1 MCKAEPIK
9 TFKKSWFK
17 LKISLGAS
25 WMQRLSAE
33 ILSSFSVYV
42 KMVDKEKLSRT
53 GQEHQKVISDA
64 TPSVTKAKDKEEF
77 RIIVRLADKDIP
89 GEVPTVHAITLVKG
103 ASFMYANAACNVLK
117 LDKKLKIGDLPSAE
131 FEKLEDCLRN
141 PAKYKIPEW
150 LFNRR
155 KDRDTGEDKHILS
168 SDLDLAKKFD
178 IQFLRKI
185 KSYRGFRHGRGDKGL
200 KVKVRGQRTRSTGR
214 KGKTMG
220 VQRKKLP
227 QKSAKKTPSAKAKGK
242 KGGKK
247 GGKK

>member
-1 MCKAEPIK
+1 M
-9 TFKKSWFK
+9 
-17 LKISLGAS
+17 KISLGAS
-25 WMQRLSAE
+25 WIQRLSAE

-42 KMVDKEKLSRT
+42 KMEDKNKAFADRT
-53 GQEHQKVISDA
+53 GDDEQAVMNSA
-64 TPSVTKAKDKEEF
+64 TPGIAKAKEKEEF
-77 RIIVRLADKDIP
+77 NEIVRLADKDII
-89 GEVPTVHAITLVKG
+89 GDVPIPHAITKVKG
-103 ASFMYANAACNVLK
+103 ASFMYANAVCNVLK
-117 LDKKLKIGDLPSAE
+117 LNKKMKIGDLPPAE

-155 KDRDTGEDKHILS
+155 KDRDTGTNKHLLS

-178 IQFLRKI
+178 IQFLKKI
-185 KSYRGFRHGRGDKGL
+185 KSYRGFRHARGDKGL

-220 VQRKKLP
+220 VQRKRTV
-227 QKSAKKTPSAKAKGK
+227 QKTTKPKAAQKAKGKKKGGKKGK

-247 GGKK
+247 